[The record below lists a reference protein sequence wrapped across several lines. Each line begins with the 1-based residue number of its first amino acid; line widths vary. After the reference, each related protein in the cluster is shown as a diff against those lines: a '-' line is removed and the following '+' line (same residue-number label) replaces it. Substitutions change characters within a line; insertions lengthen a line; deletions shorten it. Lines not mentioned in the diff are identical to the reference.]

1 MPGVRVTSVRRTV
14 VVAVALVTGQALLC
28 GIIGFV
34 TFGDRGG
41 APPGGGAAEPQVA
54 GPPIVLPPSSGPPA
68 DEPAGRP
75 EPGSPKPV
83 RTERPT
89 SPPGPAAA
97 RGSATRAAG
106 PSRTTSAPVAPEPPP
121 VPVPSTSPDRELLP
135 PAAPGPGDGA
145 PGDGGPGGDGPGDDV
160 PEPVVEKEPCDE
172 AGATGATAEGKVV
185 RCERDRNGE
194 LRWRLV

>member
-34 TFGDRGG
+34 TFGDHGG
-41 APPGGGAAEPQVA
+41 APPGVRAAEPQLA
-54 GPPIVLPPSSGPPA
+54 GPPIVLPPSSAPTTGAPTA
-68 DEPAGRP
+68 RP
-75 EPGSPKPV
+75 TSGTPRPV

-89 SPPGPAAA
+89 SPPAPTAA
-97 RGSATRAAG
+97 RDSAPRKSTRPA
-106 PSRTTSAPVAPEPPP
+106 RTTSAPTPAAPEPPP
-121 VPVPSTSPDRELLP
+121 VPAVTPTDQTLLP
-135 PAAPGPGDGA
+135 PAFPASPAPA
-145 PGDGGPGGDGPGDDV
+145 DDA

-172 AGATGATAEGKVV
+172 AGATGTTVEGKPV
-185 RCERDRNGE
+185 RCERARDGE

>member
-34 TFGDRGG
+34 TFGDNGG
-41 APPGGGAAEPQVA
+41 AAPRVRAAEPQLA
-54 GPPIVLPPSSGPPA
+54 GPPIVLPPASLPPIDERTERPRSG
-68 DEPAGRP
+68 
-75 EPGSPKPV
+75 KPRAA

-89 SPPGPAAA
+89 SPPTSDAA
-97 RGSATRAAG
+97 RNSVTREIT
-106 PSRTTSAPVAPEPPP
+106 PSRTASSPAAPAPSPP
-121 VPVPSTSPDRELLP
+121 VPATTPTDRELVP
-135 PAAPGPGDGA
+135 PAIPPVQEDA
-145 PGDGGPGGDGPGDDV
+145 

-172 AGATGATAEGKVV
+172 AGATGTTADGKTV
-185 RCERDRNGE
+185 RCERDRDGE

>member
-41 APPGGGAAEPQVA
+41 APPGGGAAEPQIA
-54 GPPIVLPPSSGPPA
+54 GPPVVLPPSSEPPA
-68 DEPAGRP
+68 DEPAERP
-75 EPGSPKPV
+75 EPGSSKPV

-89 SPPGPAAA
+89 SPPGTAAG

-106 PSRTTSAPVAPEPPP
+106 PSRTTPAPVAPEPPP
-121 VPVPSTSPDRELLP
+121 VPVPSTSPTDRELLP
-135 PAAPGPGDGA
+135 PATPA
-145 PGDGGPGGDGPGDDV
+145 PGDDAPGNDAPGDDV

-172 AGATGATAEGKVV
+172 AGATGATPEGKIV